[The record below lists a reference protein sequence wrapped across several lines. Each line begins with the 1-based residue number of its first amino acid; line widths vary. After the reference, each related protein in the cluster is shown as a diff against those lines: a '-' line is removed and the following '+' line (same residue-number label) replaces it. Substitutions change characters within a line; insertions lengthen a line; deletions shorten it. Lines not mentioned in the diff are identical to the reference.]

1 MAEEKK
7 NPLIGAFRSPPPKED
22 AKAPP
27 DAKAAEP
34 VKPPAADKSV
44 LAAQKPAEPVKPV
57 IPHKAEETKAAPKP
71 NGTAT
76 PVKPTV
82 EKPAAKPPAPAK
94 AEDAKAVAKPPVP
107 AKAEDAKAAV
117 KPPAPA
123 KTEDTKPV
131 AKPEEKKAEKPAPA
145 VVTDTKPAKAEEKK
159 PVAAP
164 AEKKSEDKK
173 PEETLPAK
181 QEEKKAD
188 VPAKLEDKKP
198 AENKPAFK
206 AEVAEKKEQLP
217 EKKQET
223 DAEGIPK
230 DFKLNI
236 VGEGAL
242 GSVVM
247 LPVDKID
254 DFEGHPFPVQ
264 DDKDMLDLVE
274 SVRKFGVL
282 EPVTVIRSS
291 KAPDRYEMV
300 AGHRRKHSCVLAG
313 VAQIPAIVR
322 DMDRDSAIIYM
333 VDSNLKRENISP
345 MVKARAY
352 SMKLEAMKRK
362 AGRPTKAQLEA
373 GYKPMRA
380 DEQLAQQTGES
391 RATIQRL
398 TRLTKLEPEL
408 QDMVEE
414 KKLPVNTAA
423 DISYLKPQEQ
433 KALADAIKR
442 EDKVPSGTQAAEL
455 KKDSQAGK
463 LTTEKIEQTV
473 APTKREMSPPLKVTF
488 SEDELRAYFP
498 KKDTTVG
505 DVKRVVFEAL
515 DLRQKALD
523 RQKARA
529 EQEKAAKKAAQG
541 KAR

>member
-7 NPLIGAFRSPPPKED
+7 NPLIGAFRSPPPKE
-22 AKAPP
+22 APKAPP
-27 DAKAAEP
+27 DAKAAEAA
-34 VKPPAADKSV
+34 KPPEADKPIP
-44 LAAQKPAEPVKPV
+44 AAQKPAEPAKPV
-57 IPHKAEETKAAPKP
+57 IPPKAEETKAAPKP
-71 NGTAT
+71 NSTAT
-76 PVKPTV
+76 PVNSTA
-82 EKPAAKPPAPAK
+82 EKPAARPPVPAK
-94 AEDAKAVAKPPVP
+94 AEDAKAVAKPPAPV
-107 AKAEDAKAAV
+107 KTENAKAAV
-117 KPPAPA
+117 KPAAPA
-123 KTEDTKPV
+123 KPEEAKPA

-145 VVTDTKPAKAEEKK
+145 AAVDAKPAKAENKK

-173 PEETLPAK
+173 PEEKPPVK

-188 VPAKLEDKKP
+188 VPAESEDKKP
-198 AENKPAFK
+198 TEDKSASK
-206 AEVAEKKEQLP
+206 AEVAEKKVQPPAKE
-217 EKKQET
+217 QET

-274 SVRKFGVL
+274 SVKKFGVL

-291 KAPDRYEMV
+291 KDPSRYEMV

-433 KALADAIKR
+433 KTLADAIKR

-529 EQEKAAKKAAQG
+529 EQEKAAKKATQG

>member
-7 NPLIGAFRSPPPKED
+7 NPLIGAFRSAL
-22 AKAPP
+22 AKDQEPP
-27 DAKAAEP
+27 DSKVAEPEKAAVPSGE
-34 VKPPAADKSV
+34 KA
-44 LAAQKPAEPVKPV
+44 KPAEKPV
-57 IPHKAEETKAAPKP
+57 
-71 NGTAT
+71 
-76 PVKPTV
+76 
-82 EKPAAKPPAPAK
+82 
-94 AEDAKAVAKPPVP
+94 
-107 AKAEDAKAAV
+107 
-117 KPPAPA
+117 
-123 KTEDTKPV
+123 
-131 AKPEEKKAEKPAPA
+131 EKKAEKSAPA
-145 VVTDTKPAKAEEKK
+145 AAKEKPGKAEEK

-164 AEKKSEDKK
+164 AEKRDEKK
-173 PEETLPAK
+173 PEEKPSAAPAK
-181 QEEKKAD
+181 PEDKKAAAS
-188 VPAKLEDKKP
+188 AKAEEKKP
-198 AENKPAFK
+198 AEDKG
-206 AEVAEKKEQLP
+206 AEGMPESKKETEKKDQ
-217 EKKQET
+217 T
-223 DAEGIPK
+223 DADGIPE
-230 DFKLNI
+230 DFRLNI

-247 LPVDKID
+247 LPVEKID

-274 SVRKFGVL
+274 SIKKFGVL
-282 EPVTVIRSS
+282 EPVTVIRSG
-291 KAPDRYEMV
+291 KDPERYEMV
-300 AGHRRKHSCVLAG
+300 AGHRRKHGCTLAG

-352 SMKLEAMKRK
+352 TMKLEAMKRK
-362 AGRPTKAQLEA
+362 AGRPTKAQVEA

-442 EDKVPSGTQAAEL
+442 EDKVPTGAKAAEL
-455 KKDSQAGK
+455 KKESQAGK
-463 LTTEKIEQTV
+463 LTAEKIEQTV
-473 APTKREMSPPLKVTF
+473 APSKREMFLPLKVTF
-488 SEDELRAYFP
+488 TEEELRPYFP
-498 KKDTTVG
+498 KKDTTIA
-505 DVKRVVFEAL
+505 DAKRVVFEAL
-515 DLRQKALD
+515 DLRQRALN
-523 RQKARA
+523 RQKAKA
-529 EQEKAAKKAAQG
+529 EQEKAAKKAAPG
-541 KAR
+541 KER

>member
-7 NPLIGAFRSPPPKED
+7 NPLIGAFRSAPAKDQEPPGSKVAEPEKDAVPPKE
-22 AKAPP
+22 K
-27 DAKAAEP
+27 E
-34 VKPPAADKSV
+34 
-44 LAAQKPAEPVKPV
+44 KPAEKPV
-57 IPHKAEETKAAPKP
+57 
-71 NGTAT
+71 
-76 PVKPTV
+76 
-82 EKPAAKPPAPAK
+82 
-94 AEDAKAVAKPPVP
+94 
-107 AKAEDAKAAV
+107 
-117 KPPAPA
+117 
-123 KTEDTKPV
+123 
-131 AKPEEKKAEKPAPA
+131 EKKAEKSAPA
-145 VVTDTKPAKAEEKK
+145 AAKEKPGKAEEK

-164 AEKKSEDKK
+164 AEKKEKK
-173 PEETLPAK
+173 PEEKPSTGAVK
-181 QEEKKAD
+181 Q
-188 VPAKLEDKKP
+188 EDKKAAEP
-198 AENKPAFK
+198 AKVEDKPAAK
-206 AEVAEKKEQLP
+206 EEAEKKEQ
-217 EKKQET
+217 QV
-223 DAEGIPK
+223 DADGIPE
-230 DFKLNI
+230 DFRLNI

-247 LPVDKID
+247 LPVEKID

-274 SVRKFGVL
+274 SIKKFGVL
-282 EPVTVIRSS
+282 EPVTVIRSG
-291 KAPDRYEMV
+291 KDPERYEMV
-300 AGHRRKHSCVLAG
+300 AGHRRKHGCALAG

-352 SMKLEAMKRK
+352 TMKLEAMKRK
-362 AGRPTKAQLEA
+362 AGRPTKAQVEA

-442 EDKVPSGTQAAEL
+442 EDKIPSGAKAAEL
-455 KKDSQAGK
+455 KKESQAGK
-463 LTTEKIEQTV
+463 LTAEKIEQTV
-473 APTKREMSPPLKVTF
+473 APSKREMFLPLKVTF
-488 SEDELRAYFP
+488 TEEELRPYFP
-498 KKDTTVG
+498 KKDTTIA
-505 DVKRVVFEAL
+505 DAKRVVFEAL
-515 DLRQKALD
+515 DLRQRALN
-523 RQKARA
+523 RQKAKA
-529 EQEKAAKKAAQG
+529 EQEKTAKKAASG
-541 KAR
+541 KER

>member
-7 NPLIGAFRSPPPKED
+7 NPLIGAFRSAP
-22 AKAPP
+22 AKDQEPP
-27 DAKAAEP
+27 DGKATEP
-34 VKPPAADKSV
+34 SGEKV
-44 LAAQKPAEPVKPV
+44 KPAEKLVEKKVEKPV
-57 IPHKAEETKAAPKP
+57 PAAEKEKSGKAEE
-71 NGTAT
+71 
-76 PVKPTV
+76 
-82 EKPAAKPPAPAK
+82 
-94 AEDAKAVAKPPVP
+94 
-107 AKAEDAKAAV
+107 
-117 KPPAPA
+117 
-123 KTEDTKPV
+123 
-131 AKPEEKKAEKPAPA
+131 
-145 VVTDTKPAKAEEKK
+145 K

-164 AEKKSEDKK
+164 AEKKEKK
-173 PEETLPAK
+173 PEEKPSGGAVKQEDKKAAVAAK
-181 QEEKKAD
+181 AEEKKS
-188 VPAKLEDKKP
+188 VEDKTAVEETVPK
-198 AENKPAFK
+198 E
-206 AEVAEKKEQLP
+206 EQEKKEQ
-217 EKKQET
+217 T
-223 DAEGIPK
+223 DADGIPE
-230 DFKLNI
+230 DFRLNI

-247 LPVDKID
+247 LPVEKID

-274 SVRKFGVL
+274 SIKKFGVL

-291 KAPDRYEMV
+291 KDPERYEMV
-300 AGHRRKHSCVLAG
+300 AGHRRKHGCTLAG

-352 SMKLEAMKRK
+352 TMKLEAMKRK
-362 AGRPTKAQLEA
+362 AGRPTKAQVEA

-442 EDKVPSGTQAAEL
+442 EDKVPSGAKAAEL
-455 KKDSQAGK
+455 KKESQAGK
-463 LTTEKIEQTV
+463 LTAEKIEQTV
-473 APTKREMSPPLKVTF
+473 APSKREMFLPLKVTF
-488 SEDELRAYFP
+488 TEEELRPYFP
-498 KKDTTVG
+498 KKDTTIA
-505 DVKRVVFEAL
+505 DAKRVVFEAL
-515 DLRQKALD
+515 DLRQRALN
-523 RQKARA
+523 RQKAKA
-529 EQEKAAKKAAQG
+529 EQEKTAKKAAPG
-541 KAR
+541 KER

>member
-7 NPLIGAFRSPPPKED
+7 NPLIGAFRSAPAKDQEPPGSKVAEPEKDAAPPKE
-22 AKAPP
+22 K
-27 DAKAAEP
+27 E
-34 VKPPAADKSV
+34 
-44 LAAQKPAEPVKPV
+44 KPAEKPV
-57 IPHKAEETKAAPKP
+57 
-71 NGTAT
+71 
-76 PVKPTV
+76 
-82 EKPAAKPPAPAK
+82 
-94 AEDAKAVAKPPVP
+94 
-107 AKAEDAKAAV
+107 
-117 KPPAPA
+117 
-123 KTEDTKPV
+123 
-131 AKPEEKKAEKPAPA
+131 EKKAEKSAPA
-145 VVTDTKPAKAEEKK
+145 AAKEKPGKAEEK

-164 AEKKSEDKK
+164 AEKKEKK
-173 PEETLPAK
+173 PEEKPSTGAVK
-181 QEEKKAD
+181 Q
-188 VPAKLEDKKP
+188 EDKKAAEP
-198 AENKPAFK
+198 AKVEDKPAAK
-206 AEVAEKKEQLP
+206 EEAEKKEQ
-217 EKKQET
+217 QV
-223 DAEGIPK
+223 DADGIPE
-230 DFKLNI
+230 DFRLNI

-247 LPVDKID
+247 LPVEKID

-274 SVRKFGVL
+274 SIKKFGVL
-282 EPVTVIRSS
+282 EPVTVIRSG
-291 KAPDRYEMV
+291 KDPERYEMV
-300 AGHRRKHSCVLAG
+300 AGHRRKHGCALAG

-352 SMKLEAMKRK
+352 TMKLEAMKRK
-362 AGRPTKAQLEA
+362 AGRPTKAQAEA

-442 EDKVPSGTQAAEL
+442 EDKVPTGAKAAEL
-455 KKDSQAGK
+455 KKESQAGK
-463 LTTEKIEQTV
+463 LTAEKIEQTV
-473 APTKREMSPPLKVTF
+473 APSKRKMFLPLKVTF
-488 SEDELRAYFP
+488 TEEELRPYFP
-498 KKDTTVG
+498 KKDTTIA
-505 DVKRVVFEAL
+505 DAKRVVFEAL
-515 DLRQKALD
+515 DLRQRALN
-523 RQKARA
+523 RQKAKA
-529 EQEKAAKKAAQG
+529 EQEKTAKKAASG
-541 KAR
+541 KER

>member
-7 NPLIGAFRSPPPKED
+7 NPLIGAFRSPPPKEA

-27 DAKAAEP
+27 DAKAAES
-34 VKPPAADKSV
+34 VKPSTADKPIP
-44 LAAQKPAEPVKPV
+44 AAQKPTEPVKPV
-57 IPHKAEETKAAPKP
+57 IPPKAEETKAAPKP

-76 PVKPTV
+76 PVKPAT
-82 EKPAAKPPAPAK
+82 EKPA
-94 AEDAKAVAKPPVP
+94 VKPPVP
-107 AKAEDAKAAV
+107 AKAEDTKAAA
-117 KPPAPA
+117 KPPAPTKAEDA
-123 KTEDTKPV
+123 KATVKPAV
-131 AKPEEKKAEKPAPA
+131 PAKPGEAKPTAKPEEKKAEKSAPA
-145 VVTDTKPAKAEEKK
+145 AAADTKPAKAEEKK

-164 AEKKSEDKK
+164 AEKKSEEK
-173 PEETLPAK
+173 PSAK
-181 QEEKKAD
+181 QEEKNAD
-188 VPAKLEDKKP
+188 VPAKSEDKKP
-198 AENKPAFK
+198 TEDKSASK
-206 AEVAEKKEQLP
+206 AEVAEKKEQPP
-217 EKKQET
+217 EKEQET

-291 KAPDRYEMV
+291 KDPSRYEMV

-362 AGRPTKAQLEA
+362 AGRPTKAQVEA

-433 KALADAIKR
+433 KTLADAIKR

>member
-7 NPLIGAFRSPPPKED
+7 NPLIGAFRSAPTKETKEPPSG
-22 AKAPP
+22 
-27 DAKAAEP
+27 KAAEP
-34 VKPPAADKSV
+34 EKAAAPSGEKV
-44 LAAQKPAEPVKPV
+44 KPAEKPV
-57 IPHKAEETKAAPKP
+57 EKKQEKFAPAAAKEKPGKAEE
-71 NGTAT
+71 
-76 PVKPTV
+76 
-82 EKPAAKPPAPAK
+82 
-94 AEDAKAVAKPPVP
+94 
-107 AKAEDAKAAV
+107 
-117 KPPAPA
+117 
-123 KTEDTKPV
+123 
-131 AKPEEKKAEKPAPA
+131 
-145 VVTDTKPAKAEEKK
+145 K

-164 AEKKSEDKK
+164 AEKRNEKK
-173 PEETLPAK
+173 PEEKPSAAPAK
-181 QEEKKAD
+181 PEDKKAAAS
-188 VPAKLEDKKP
+188 AKAEEKKP
-198 AENKPAFK
+198 AEDKG
-206 AEVAEKKEQLP
+206 AEGMPESKKVTEKKGQ
-217 EKKQET
+217 T
-223 DAEGIPK
+223 DADGIPE
-230 DFKLNI
+230 DFRLNI

-247 LPVDKID
+247 LPVEKID

-274 SVRKFGVL
+274 SIKKFGVL
-282 EPVTVIRSS
+282 EPVTVIRSG
-291 KAPDRYEMV
+291 KDPERYEMV
-300 AGHRRKHSCVLAG
+300 AGHRRKHGCALAG

-352 SMKLEAMKRK
+352 TMKLEAMKRK
-362 AGRPTKAQLEA
+362 AGRPTKAQVEA

-442 EDKVPSGTQAAEL
+442 EDKVPSGAKAAEL
-455 KKDSQAGK
+455 KKESQAGK
-463 LTTEKIEQTV
+463 LTAEKIEQTV
-473 APTKREMSPPLKVTF
+473 APSKREMFLPLKVTF
-488 SEDELRAYFP
+488 TEEELRPYFP
-498 KKDTTVG
+498 KKDTTIA
-505 DVKRVVFEAL
+505 DAKRVVFEAL
-515 DLRQKALD
+515 DLRQRALN
-523 RQKARA
+523 RQKAKV
-529 EQEKAAKKAAQG
+529 EQEKAAKKAAPG
-541 KAR
+541 KER

>member
-7 NPLIGAFRSPPPKED
+7 NPLIGAFRSPPPKE
-22 AKAPP
+22 APKAPP
-27 DAKAAEP
+27 DAKAAEAA
-34 VKPPAADKSV
+34 KPPEADKPIP
-44 LAAQKPAEPVKPV
+44 AAQKPAEPAKPV
-57 IPHKAEETKAAPKP
+57 IPPKAEETKAAPKP
-71 NGTAT
+71 NSTAT
-76 PVKPTV
+76 PVNSTA
-82 EKPAAKPPAPAK
+82 EKPAARPPVPVK
-94 AEDAKAVAKPPVP
+94 AEDAKAVAKPPAPV
-107 AKAEDAKAAV
+107 KTENAKAAV
-117 KPPAPA
+117 KPAAPA
-123 KTEDTKPV
+123 KPEEAKPA

-145 VVTDTKPAKAEEKK
+145 AAVDAKPAKAEDKK

-173 PEETLPAK
+173 PEETPPAK

-188 VPAKLEDKKP
+188 VPAESEDKKP
-198 AENKPAFK
+198 TEDKSASK
-206 AEVAEKKEQLP
+206 AEVAEKKEQP
-217 EKKQET
+217 PAKEQET

-274 SVRKFGVL
+274 SVKKFGVL

-291 KAPDRYEMV
+291 KDPSRYEMV
-300 AGHRRKHSCVLAG
+300 AGHRRKHSCVLAS

-433 KALADAIKR
+433 KTLADAIKR

-529 EQEKAAKKAAQG
+529 EQEKAAKKAAPG
-541 KAR
+541 NAR

>member
-7 NPLIGAFRSPPPKED
+7 NPLIGAFRSAPAKDQELSDSKVTEPEKDAVPPKE
-22 AKAPP
+22 K
-27 DAKAAEP
+27 E
-34 VKPPAADKSV
+34 
-44 LAAQKPAEPVKPV
+44 KPAEKPV
-57 IPHKAEETKAAPKP
+57 
-71 NGTAT
+71 
-76 PVKPTV
+76 
-82 EKPAAKPPAPAK
+82 
-94 AEDAKAVAKPPVP
+94 
-107 AKAEDAKAAV
+107 
-117 KPPAPA
+117 
-123 KTEDTKPV
+123 
-131 AKPEEKKAEKPAPA
+131 EKKAEKSAPA
-145 VVTDTKPAKAEEKK
+145 AAKEKPGKAEEK

-164 AEKKSEDKK
+164 AEKRDEKK
-173 PEETLPAK
+173 PEEKPSAAPTKP
-181 QEEKKAD
+181 EDKKAAAS
-188 VPAKLEDKKP
+188 AKAEEKKP
-198 AENKPAFK
+198 AEDKG
-206 AEVAEKKEQLP
+206 AEGMPESKKETEKKDQ
-217 EKKQET
+217 T
-223 DAEGIPK
+223 DADGIPE
-230 DFKLNI
+230 DFRLNI

-247 LPVDKID
+247 LPVEKID

-274 SVRKFGVL
+274 SIKKFGVL

-291 KAPDRYEMV
+291 KDPERYEMV
-300 AGHRRKHSCVLAG
+300 AGHRRKHGCTLAG

-352 SMKLEAMKRK
+352 TMKLEAMKRK
-362 AGRPTKAQLEA
+362 AGRPTKAQVEA

-442 EDKVPSGTQAAEL
+442 EDKVPTGAKAAEL
-455 KKDSQAGK
+455 KKESQAGK
-463 LTTEKIEQTV
+463 LTAEKIEQTV
-473 APTKREMSPPLKVTF
+473 APSKREMFLPLKVTF
-488 SEDELRAYFP
+488 TEEELRPYFP
-498 KKDTTVG
+498 KKDTTIA
-505 DVKRVVFEAL
+505 DAKRVVFEAL
-515 DLRQKALD
+515 DLRQRALN
-523 RQKARA
+523 RQKAKA
-529 EQEKAAKKAAQG
+529 EQEKAAKKAAPG
-541 KAR
+541 KER

>member
-7 NPLIGAFRSPPPKED
+7 NPLIGAFRSSPPKE
-22 AKAPP
+22 APKAPP
-27 DAKAAEP
+27 DAKVAES
-34 VKPPAADKSV
+34 VKPSTADKPIP
-44 LAAQKPAEPVKPV
+44 AAQKPAEPVKPV
-57 IPHKAEETKAAPKP
+57 IPPKAEETKAAPKP

-76 PVKPTV
+76 PVKPTE
-82 EKPAAKPPAPAK
+82 EKPA
-94 AEDAKAVAKPPVP
+94 AKPPVP

-117 KPPAPA
+117 KPAAPA
-123 KTEDTKPV
+123 KTEDTKTA
-131 AKPEEKKAEKPAPA
+131 AKPEEKAEKPAPA
-145 VVTDTKPAKAEEKK
+145 AAADTKPAKAEEKK

-173 PEETLPAK
+173 PEETPPAK

-188 VPAKLEDKKP
+188 VPAKSEDKKP
-198 AENKPAFK
+198 VEDKSVPK
-206 AEVAEKKEQLP
+206 AETEKKEQPP
-217 EKKQET
+217 EKET

-291 KAPDRYEMV
+291 KDPDRYEMV

-313 VAQIPAIVR
+313 VTQIPAIVR

-362 AGRPTKAQLEA
+362 AGRPTKAQVEA

-529 EQEKAAKKAAQG
+529 EQEKAAKKAAPG

>member
-7 NPLIGAFRSPPPKED
+7 NPLIGAFRSPPPKE
-22 AKAPP
+22 APKAPP
-27 DAKAAEP
+27 DAKVAES
-34 VKPPAADKSV
+34 VKPSTADKPI

-57 IPHKAEETKAAPKP
+57 IPPKAEETKAAPKP

-76 PVKPTV
+76 PVKPT
-82 EKPAAKPPAPAK
+82 EKKPA
-94 AEDAKAVAKPPVP
+94 AKPPVP

-117 KPPAPA
+117 KPAVPA
-123 KTEDTKPV
+123 KPEEAKST
-131 AKPEEKKAEKPAPA
+131 AKPEEKKPEKSASVAA
-145 VVTDTKPAKAEEKK
+145 VDAKPAKAEEKK
-159 PVAAP
+159 PVTAP
-164 AEKKSEDKK
+164 AEKKSEEKK
-173 PEETLPAK
+173 PEEKPPAK

-188 VPAKLEDKKP
+188 VPAKSEDKKP
-198 AENKPAFK
+198 VEDKPAPK
-206 AEVAEKKEQLP
+206 AEVAEKKEQPP
-217 EKKQET
+217 EKET

-291 KAPDRYEMV
+291 KDPSRYEMV

-362 AGRPTKAQLEA
+362 AGRPTKAQVEA

-408 QDMVEE
+408 QNMVEE

-433 KALADAIKR
+433 KTLADAIKR

-529 EQEKAAKKAAQG
+529 EQEKAAKKATPG

>member
-7 NPLIGAFRSPPPKED
+7 NPLIGAFRSAPAKDQELSDSKVTEPEKDAVPPKE
-22 AKAPP
+22 K
-27 DAKAAEP
+27 E
-34 VKPPAADKSV
+34 
-44 LAAQKPAEPVKPV
+44 KPAEKPV
-57 IPHKAEETKAAPKP
+57 
-71 NGTAT
+71 
-76 PVKPTV
+76 
-82 EKPAAKPPAPAK
+82 
-94 AEDAKAVAKPPVP
+94 
-107 AKAEDAKAAV
+107 
-117 KPPAPA
+117 
-123 KTEDTKPV
+123 
-131 AKPEEKKAEKPAPA
+131 EKKAEKSAPA
-145 VVTDTKPAKAEEKK
+145 AAKEKPGKAEEK

-164 AEKKSEDKK
+164 AEKRDEKK
-173 PEETLPAK
+173 PEEKPSAAPAK
-181 QEEKKAD
+181 PEDKKAAAS
-188 VPAKLEDKKP
+188 AKAEEKKP
-198 AENKPAFK
+198 AEDKGTEGMPESK
-206 AEVAEKKEQLP
+206 KETEKKDQ
-217 EKKQET
+217 T
-223 DAEGIPK
+223 DADGIPE
-230 DFKLNI
+230 DFRLNI
-236 VGEGAL
+236 VGEGTL

-247 LPVDKID
+247 LPVEKID

-274 SVRKFGVL
+274 SIKKFGVL

-291 KAPDRYEMV
+291 KDPERYEMV
-300 AGHRRKHSCVLAG
+300 AGHRRKHGCTLAG

-352 SMKLEAMKRK
+352 TMKLEAMKRK
-362 AGRPTKAQLEA
+362 AGRPTKAQVEA

-442 EDKVPSGTQAAEL
+442 EDKVPTGAKAAEL
-455 KKDSQAGK
+455 KKESQAGK
-463 LTTEKIEQTV
+463 LTAEKIEQTV
-473 APTKREMSPPLKVTF
+473 APSKREMFLPLKVTF
-488 SEDELRAYFP
+488 TEEELRPYFP
-498 KKDTTVG
+498 KKDTTIA
-505 DVKRVVFEAL
+505 DAKRVVFEAL
-515 DLRQKALD
+515 DLRQRALN
-523 RQKARA
+523 RQKAKA
-529 EQEKAAKKAAQG
+529 EQEKAAKKAAPG
-541 KAR
+541 KER

>member
-1 MAEEKK
+1 MSEEFKK
-7 NPLIGAFRSPPPKED
+7 EEINGEA
-22 AKAPP
+22 
-27 DAKAAEP
+27 
-34 VKPPAADKSV
+34 
-44 LAAQKPAEPVKPV
+44 
-57 IPHKAEETKAAPKP
+57 AEETKAAPKP

-76 PVKPTV
+76 PVKPTE
-82 EKPAAKPPAPAK
+82 EKPAAKPSVPAKAEDTKAAAKPPAPAK
-94 AEDAKAVAKPPVP
+94 PEEAKP
-107 AKAEDAKAAV
+107 A
-117 KPPAPA
+117 
-123 KTEDTKPV
+123 

-145 VVTDTKPAKAEEKK
+145 AVTDTKPTKAEEKK

-173 PEETLPAK
+173 PEETPPAK

-188 VPAKLEDKKP
+188 VPAKSEDKKP
-198 AENKPAFK
+198 VEDKSVPK
-206 AEVAEKKEQLP
+206 AETEKKEQPP
-217 EKKQET
+217 EKET

-291 KAPDRYEMV
+291 KDPDRYEMV

-433 KALADAIKR
+433 KTLADAIKR

-529 EQEKAAKKAAQG
+529 EQEKAAKKAAPG

>member
-7 NPLIGAFRSPPPKED
+7 NPLIGAFRSAPTKETKEPPSG
-22 AKAPP
+22 
-27 DAKAAEP
+27 KAAEP
-34 VKPPAADKSV
+34 EKAAAPSGEKV
-44 LAAQKPAEPVKPV
+44 KPAEKPV
-57 IPHKAEETKAAPKP
+57 EKKQEKSAPAAAKEKPGKAEE
-71 NGTAT
+71 
-76 PVKPTV
+76 
-82 EKPAAKPPAPAK
+82 
-94 AEDAKAVAKPPVP
+94 
-107 AKAEDAKAAV
+107 
-117 KPPAPA
+117 
-123 KTEDTKPV
+123 
-131 AKPEEKKAEKPAPA
+131 
-145 VVTDTKPAKAEEKK
+145 K

-164 AEKKSEDKK
+164 AEKRNEKK
-173 PEETLPAK
+173 PEEKPSAAPAK
-181 QEEKKAD
+181 PEDKKAAAS
-188 VPAKLEDKKP
+188 AKSEEKKP
-198 AENKPAFK
+198 AEDKG
-206 AEVAEKKEQLP
+206 AEGMPESKKVTEKKGQ
-217 EKKQET
+217 T
-223 DAEGIPK
+223 DADGIPE
-230 DFKLNI
+230 DFRLNI

-247 LPVDKID
+247 LPVEKID

-274 SVRKFGVL
+274 SIKKFGVL
-282 EPVTVIRSS
+282 EPVTVIRSG
-291 KAPDRYEMV
+291 KDPERYEMV
-300 AGHRRKHSCVLAG
+300 AGHRRKHGCALAG

-352 SMKLEAMKRK
+352 TMKLEAMKRK
-362 AGRPTKAQLEA
+362 AGRPTKAQVEA

-442 EDKVPSGTQAAEL
+442 EDKVPSGAKAAEL
-455 KKDSQAGK
+455 KKESQAGK
-463 LTTEKIEQTV
+463 LTAEKIEQTV
-473 APTKREMSPPLKVTF
+473 APSKREMFLPLKVTF
-488 SEDELRAYFP
+488 TEEELRPYFP
-498 KKDTTVG
+498 KKDTTIA
-505 DVKRVVFEAL
+505 DAKRVVFEAL
-515 DLRQKALD
+515 DLRQRALN
-523 RQKARA
+523 RQKAKA
-529 EQEKAAKKAAQG
+529 EQEKTAKKAAPG
-541 KAR
+541 KER

>member
-7 NPLIGAFRSPPPKED
+7 NPLIGAFRSAPGKDQE
-22 AKAPP
+22 PP
-27 DAKAAEP
+27 DGKAAEP
-34 VKPPAADKSV
+34 EKAAASSGEK
-44 LAAQKPAEPVKPV
+44 AKPAEKPVEKKVEKKPEEKAPTEPVKQ
-57 IPHKAEETKAAPKP
+57 
-71 NGTAT
+71 
-76 PVKPTV
+76 
-82 EKPAAKPPAPAK
+82 
-94 AEDAKAVAKPPVP
+94 
-107 AKAEDAKAAV
+107 EDAKAAV
-117 KPPAPA
+117 A
-123 KTEDTKPV
+123 
-131 AKPEEKKAEKPAPA
+131 
-145 VVTDTKPAKAEEKK
+145 AKAEEKK
-159 PVAAP
+159 PA
-164 AEKKSEDKK
+164 EDKTATK
-173 PEETLPAK
+173 EET
-181 QEEKKAD
+181 
-188 VPAKLEDKKP
+188 
-198 AENKPAFK
+198 
-206 AEVAEKKEQLP
+206 EKKEQ
-217 EKKQET
+217 QA
-223 DAEGIPK
+223 DADGIPE
-230 DFKLNI
+230 DFRLNI

-247 LPVDKID
+247 LPVEKID

-274 SVRKFGVL
+274 SIKKFGVL

-291 KAPDRYEMV
+291 KDPERYEMV
-300 AGHRRKHSCVLAG
+300 AGHRRKHGCALAG

-352 SMKLEAMKRK
+352 TMKLEAMKRK
-362 AGRPTKAQLEA
+362 AGRPTKAQMEA

-442 EDKVPSGTQAAEL
+442 EDKVPTGAKAAEL
-455 KKDSQAGK
+455 KKESQAGK
-463 LTTEKIEQTV
+463 LTAEKIEQTV
-473 APTKREMSPPLKVTF
+473 APSKREMFLPLKVTF
-488 SEDELRAYFP
+488 TEEELRPYFP
-498 KKDTTVG
+498 KKDTTIA
-505 DVKRVVFEAL
+505 DAKRVVFEAL
-515 DLRQKALD
+515 DLRQRALN
-523 RQKARA
+523 RQKAKA
-529 EQEKAAKKAAQG
+529 EQEKAAKKAAPG
-541 KAR
+541 KER

>member
-27 DAKAAEP
+27 DVRAAEP
-34 VKPPAADKSV
+34 VKPPTTDKSV
-44 LAAQKPAEPVKPV
+44 PVTQKPTEPAKLV
-57 IPHKAEETKAAPKP
+57 IPPKAEGTKAAPKP

-76 PVKPTV
+76 PVKPTA
-82 EKPAAKPPAPAK
+82 EKPAAKPPVPAK
-94 AEDAKAVAKPPVP
+94 AEDAKAVAKPPAP

-131 AKPEEKKAEKPAPA
+131 AKPEEKKAEKPVPTVAGA
-145 VVTDTKPAKAEEKK
+145 KPAKAEEKK
-159 PVAAP
+159 PMAAP
-164 AEKKSEDKK
+164 AEKKDKK
-173 PEETLPAK
+173 PEEKPPAK

-188 VPAKLEDKKP
+188 VPAKSEDKKP
-198 AENKPAFK
+198 VEDKPVPK
-206 AEVAEKKEQLP
+206 AETEKKEQLP
-217 EKKQET
+217 EKEQET

-254 DFEGHPFPVQ
+254 DFDGHPFPVQ

-274 SVRKFGVL
+274 SVKKFGVL

-291 KAPDRYEMV
+291 KDPDRYEMV

-433 KALADAIKR
+433 KALVDAIKR

-529 EQEKAAKKAAQG
+529 EQEKAAKKAMPG

>member
-7 NPLIGAFRSPPPKED
+7 NPLIGAFRSAPAKDQEPPGSKVAEPEKDAALPKE
-22 AKAPP
+22 K
-27 DAKAAEP
+27 E
-34 VKPPAADKSV
+34 
-44 LAAQKPAEPVKPV
+44 KPAEKPV
-57 IPHKAEETKAAPKP
+57 
-71 NGTAT
+71 
-76 PVKPTV
+76 
-82 EKPAAKPPAPAK
+82 
-94 AEDAKAVAKPPVP
+94 
-107 AKAEDAKAAV
+107 
-117 KPPAPA
+117 
-123 KTEDTKPV
+123 
-131 AKPEEKKAEKPAPA
+131 EKKAEKSAPA
-145 VVTDTKPAKAEEKK
+145 AAKEKPGKAEEK

-164 AEKKSEDKK
+164 AEKKEKK
-173 PEETLPAK
+173 PEEKPSTGAVK
-181 QEEKKAD
+181 Q
-188 VPAKLEDKKP
+188 EDKKAAEP
-198 AENKPAFK
+198 AKVEDKPAAK
-206 AEVAEKKEQLP
+206 EEAEKKEQ
-217 EKKQET
+217 QV
-223 DAEGIPK
+223 DADGIPE
-230 DFKLNI
+230 DFRLNI

-247 LPVDKID
+247 LPVEKID

-274 SVRKFGVL
+274 SIKKFGVL
-282 EPVTVIRSS
+282 EPVTVIRSG
-291 KAPDRYEMV
+291 KDPERYEMV
-300 AGHRRKHSCVLAG
+300 AGHRRKHGCALAG

-352 SMKLEAMKRK
+352 TMKLEAMKRK
-362 AGRPTKAQLEA
+362 AGRPTKAQAEA

-442 EDKVPSGTQAAEL
+442 EDKVPTGAKAAEL
-455 KKDSQAGK
+455 KKESQAGK
-463 LTTEKIEQTV
+463 LTAEKIEQTV
-473 APTKREMSPPLKVTF
+473 APSKREMFLPLKVTF
-488 SEDELRAYFP
+488 TEEELRPYFP
-498 KKDTTVG
+498 KKDTTIA
-505 DVKRVVFEAL
+505 DAKRVVFEAL
-515 DLRQKALD
+515 DLRQRALN
-523 RQKARA
+523 RQKAKA
-529 EQEKAAKKAAQG
+529 EQEKTAKKAASG
-541 KAR
+541 KER

>member
-7 NPLIGAFRSPPPKED
+7 NPLIGAFRSAPAKDQEPPGSKVAEPEKDAAPPKE
-22 AKAPP
+22 K
-27 DAKAAEP
+27 E
-34 VKPPAADKSV
+34 
-44 LAAQKPAEPVKPV
+44 KPAEKPV
-57 IPHKAEETKAAPKP
+57 
-71 NGTAT
+71 
-76 PVKPTV
+76 
-82 EKPAAKPPAPAK
+82 
-94 AEDAKAVAKPPVP
+94 
-107 AKAEDAKAAV
+107 
-117 KPPAPA
+117 
-123 KTEDTKPV
+123 
-131 AKPEEKKAEKPAPA
+131 EKKAEKSAPA
-145 VVTDTKPAKAEEKK
+145 AAKEKPGKAEEK

-164 AEKKSEDKK
+164 AEKKEKK
-173 PEETLPAK
+173 PEEKPSTGAVK
-181 QEEKKAD
+181 Q
-188 VPAKLEDKKP
+188 EDKKAAEP
-198 AENKPAFK
+198 AKVEDKPAAK
-206 AEVAEKKEQLP
+206 EEAEKKEQ
-217 EKKQET
+217 QV
-223 DAEGIPK
+223 DADGIPE
-230 DFKLNI
+230 DFRLNI

-247 LPVDKID
+247 LPVEKID

-274 SVRKFGVL
+274 SIKKFGVL
-282 EPVTVIRSS
+282 EPVTVIRSG
-291 KAPDRYEMV
+291 KDPERYEMV
-300 AGHRRKHSCVLAG
+300 AGHRRKHGCALAG

-352 SMKLEAMKRK
+352 TMKLEAMKRK
-362 AGRPTKAQLEA
+362 AGRPTKAQAEA

-442 EDKVPSGTQAAEL
+442 EDKVPTGAKAAEL
-455 KKDSQAGK
+455 KKESQAGK
-463 LTTEKIEQTV
+463 LTAEKIEQTV
-473 APTKREMSPPLKVTF
+473 APSKREMFLPLKVTF
-488 SEDELRAYFP
+488 TEEELRPYFP
-498 KKDTTVG
+498 KKDTTIA
-505 DVKRVVFEAL
+505 DAKRVVFEAL
-515 DLRQKALD
+515 DLRQRALN
-523 RQKARA
+523 RQKAKA
-529 EQEKAAKKAAQG
+529 EQEKTAKKAASG
-541 KAR
+541 KER

>member
-7 NPLIGAFRSPPPKED
+7 NPLIGAFRSAPTKETKEPPSG
-22 AKAPP
+22 
-27 DAKAAEP
+27 KAAEP
-34 VKPPAADKSV
+34 EKAAAPSGEKV
-44 LAAQKPAEPVKPV
+44 KPAEKPV
-57 IPHKAEETKAAPKP
+57 EKKQEKSAPAAAKEKPGKAEE
-71 NGTAT
+71 
-76 PVKPTV
+76 
-82 EKPAAKPPAPAK
+82 
-94 AEDAKAVAKPPVP
+94 
-107 AKAEDAKAAV
+107 
-117 KPPAPA
+117 
-123 KTEDTKPV
+123 
-131 AKPEEKKAEKPAPA
+131 
-145 VVTDTKPAKAEEKK
+145 K

-164 AEKKSEDKK
+164 AEKRNEKK
-173 PEETLPAK
+173 PEEKPSAAPAK
-181 QEEKKAD
+181 PEDKKAAAS
-188 VPAKLEDKKP
+188 AKAEEKKP
-198 AENKPAFK
+198 AEDKG
-206 AEVAEKKEQLP
+206 AEGMPESKKVTEKKGQ
-217 EKKQET
+217 T
-223 DAEGIPK
+223 DADGIPE
-230 DFKLNI
+230 DFRLNI

-247 LPVDKID
+247 LPVEKID

-274 SVRKFGVL
+274 SIKKFGVL
-282 EPVTVIRSS
+282 EPVTVIRSG
-291 KAPDRYEMV
+291 KDPERYEMV
-300 AGHRRKHSCVLAG
+300 AGHRRKHGCALAG

-352 SMKLEAMKRK
+352 TMKLEAMKRK
-362 AGRPTKAQLEA
+362 AGRPTKAQVEA

-442 EDKVPSGTQAAEL
+442 EDKVPSGAKAAEL
-455 KKDSQAGK
+455 KKESQAGK
-463 LTTEKIEQTV
+463 LTAEKIEQTV
-473 APTKREMSPPLKVTF
+473 APSKREMFLPLKVTF
-488 SEDELRAYFP
+488 TEEELRPYFP
-498 KKDTTVG
+498 KKDTTIA
-505 DVKRVVFEAL
+505 DAKRVVFEAL
-515 DLRQKALD
+515 DLRQRALN
-523 RQKARA
+523 RQKAKA
-529 EQEKAAKKAAQG
+529 EQEKAAKKAAPG
-541 KAR
+541 KER

>member
-7 NPLIGAFRSPPPKED
+7 NPLIGAFRSPPPKEA

-27 DAKAAEP
+27 DAKVAES
-34 VKPPAADKSV
+34 VKPSTADKPIP
-44 LAAQKPAEPVKPV
+44 AAQKPAEPVKPV
-57 IPHKAEETKAAPKP
+57 IPPKAEETKAAPKP
-71 NGTAT
+71 NSTAT
-76 PVKPTV
+76 PVKPTA
-82 EKPAAKPPAPAK
+82 EKPA
-94 AEDAKAVAKPPVP
+94 VKPPVP
-107 AKAEDAKAAV
+107 AKAEDTKAAV
-117 KPPAPA
+117 KPAVPA
-123 KTEDTKPV
+123 KPEEAKST
-131 AKPEEKKAEKPAPA
+131 AKPEEKAERFAPA
-145 VVTDTKPAKAEEKK
+145 AAVDAKPAKTEERK

-164 AEKKSEDKK
+164 AEKKSEEK
-173 PEETLPAK
+173 PSAK

-188 VPAKLEDKKP
+188 VPAKSEDKKP
-198 AENKPAFK
+198 AEDKPASK
-206 AEVAEKKEQLP
+206 AEAAEKKEQP
-217 EKKQET
+217 PKKEQET

-291 KAPDRYEMV
+291 KDPDRYEMV

-313 VAQIPAIVR
+313 VTQIPAIVR

-433 KALADAIKR
+433 KTLADAIKR

-529 EQEKAAKKAAQG
+529 EQEKAVKKAAPG

>member
-7 NPLIGAFRSPPPKED
+7 NPLIGAFRSPPPKEA

-27 DAKAAEP
+27 DAKVAES
-34 VKPPAADKSV
+34 VKPSTADKPIP
-44 LAAQKPAEPVKPV
+44 AAQKPAEPVKPV
-57 IPHKAEETKAAPKP
+57 IPPKVEETKAAPKP
-71 NGTAT
+71 NSTAT

-82 EKPAAKPPAPAK
+82 EKPA
-94 AEDAKAVAKPPVP
+94 VKPPVP
-107 AKAEDAKAAV
+107 AKAEDTKAAA

-123 KTEDTKPV
+123 KPEEAKPA

-145 VVTDTKPAKAEEKK
+145 AVTDTKPTKAEEKK
-159 PVAAP
+159 PVAALT
-164 AEKKSEDKK
+164 EKKSEDKK
-173 PEETLPAK
+173 PEETPPAK

-188 VPAKLEDKKP
+188 VPAKSEDKKP
-198 AENKPAFK
+198 VEDKSVPK
-206 AEVAEKKEQLP
+206 AETEKKEQPP
-217 EKKQET
+217 EKET

-291 KAPDRYEMV
+291 KDPDRYEMV

-362 AGRPTKAQLEA
+362 AGRPTKAQVEA

-529 EQEKAAKKAAQG
+529 EQEKTAKKAAPG
-541 KAR
+541 NAR